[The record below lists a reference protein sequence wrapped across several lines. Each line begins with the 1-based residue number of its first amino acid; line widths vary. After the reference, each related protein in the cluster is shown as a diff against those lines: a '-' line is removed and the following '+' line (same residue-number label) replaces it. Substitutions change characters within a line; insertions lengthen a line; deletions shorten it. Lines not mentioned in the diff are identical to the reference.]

1 MIRTSLRLAI
11 LFLLLVLPRGAGAVE
26 GDRQVFQAAVEKAR
40 LVIHGATDIEAMRPL
55 LEDFQALRPDVTLDY
70 VDYLTNDLFREAT
83 EACAAGKSVADL
95 LLSSSVDQLVRLAN
109 DGCAV
114 AHRTTERVPDWANW
128 REEVYG
134 FTFEPAV
141 MVYDE
146 RRVPPE
152 DVPRSH
158 NDLAE
163 LLRQKSE
170 TYRGRVGTYDIRVSG
185 IGYLLAFNDSRV
197 APTSYGRL
205 LESLGRAET
214 VTRCCNNEVLN
225 ELRGGTI
232 AIAYNVL
239 GSYAYA
245 AHLRDPHL
253 RIVLPRD
260 YTLILSRGALIPAT
274 SREKALAGAFLDYL
288 LSERGQK
295 KARDA
300 SFYFSAN
307 GPLPRGVDG
316 PASLVDTGIGRPIR
330 IGPALLAAQDQAQHR
345 RFTGEWSAVMRGK
358 NPDITPR

>member
-1 MIRTSLRLAI
+1 MTRKILRHA
-11 LFLLLVLPRGAGAVE
+11 LLLLPLVLPTGAGAVE
-26 GDRQVFQAAVEKAR
+26 GDRQVFQAKEERAR
-40 LVIHGATDIEAMRPL
+40 LIIHGATDIEAMRPL
-55 LEDFQALRPDVTLDY
+55 LEDFQNIRPDVTLEY
-70 VDYLTNDLFREAT
+70 VDYLTNELFREAT
-83 EACAAGKSVADL
+83 VACATREHTADL

-114 AHRTTERVPDWANW
+114 AHPTTEKVPDWANW

-134 FTFEPAV
+134 FSFEPAV

-146 RRVPPE
+146 RQVAPE

-158 NDLAE
+158 HELAE
-163 LLRQKSE
+163 LLRQKHE
-170 TYRGRVGTYDIRVSG
+170 TYRGRVGTYDIRASG

-205 LESLGRAET
+205 LESFGRAET
-214 VTRCCNNEVLN
+214 VTRCCNNEVLD
-225 ELRGGTI
+225 ELRRGNI
-232 AIAYNVL
+232 SIAYNVL

-253 RIVLPRD
+253 RLVLPRD
-260 YTLILSRGALIPAT
+260 YTLILSRGALIPST
-274 SREKALAGAFLDYL
+274 SGQKALAGAFVDYL

-307 GPLPRGVDG
+307 GPLPSGVDG
-316 PASLVDTGIGRPIR
+316 PASLVDTGVGRPIR
-330 IGPALLAAQDQAQHR
+330 IGPALLAAQDQAQHK
-345 RFTGEWSAVMRGK
+345 RFTEEWVTVMEGK
-358 NPDITPR
+358 GP

>member
-1 MIRTSLRLAI
+1 MMRSPLRLA
-11 LFLLLVLPRGAGAVE
+11 LLALPLLLSVPAKAVE
-26 GDRQVFQAAVEKAR
+26 GDRQVFPARAEKVR
-40 LVIHGATDIEAMRPL
+40 LVIHGATDIEAMQPL
-55 LEDFQALRPDVTLDY
+55 LEDFQQVRPDVTLEY
-70 VDYLTNDLFREAT
+70 VDYLTNALFREAT
-83 EACAAGKSVADL
+83 QACATGTPTADL

-114 AHRTTERVPDWANW
+114 AHPTAERVPDWANW

-134 FTFEPAV
+134 FSFEPAV

-163 LLRQKSE
+163 LLRQKHE
-170 TYRGRVGTYDIRVSG
+170 TYRGRVGTYDVRASG

-197 APTSYGRL
+197 APTTYGRL
-205 LESLGRAET
+205 LESFGRAET

-225 ELRGGTI
+225 ELRRGNI
-232 AIAYNVL
+232 SIAYNVL

-253 RIVLPRD
+253 RLVLPRD
-260 YTLILSRGALIPAT
+260 YTLILSRGALIPST
-274 SREKALAGAFLDYL
+274 SRQKAAAGAFVDYL

-307 GPLPRGVDG
+307 SPLPTGVDG
-316 PASLVDTGIGRPIR
+316 PVSLVDTGIGRPIR
-330 IGPALLAAQDQAQHR
+330 IGPALLAAQDHAQHT
-345 RFTGEWSAVMRGK
+345 RFTEEWTAVMEGGG
-358 NPDITPR
+358 P

>member
-1 MIRTSLRLAI
+1 MIRRALACT
-11 LFLLLVLPRGAGAVE
+11 LLALPLLLPRAAVAVE
-26 GDRQVFQAAVEKAR
+26 GDRQVFPAATEKAR

-55 LEDFQALRPDVTLDY
+55 LEDFRALRPEVTLEY
-70 VDYLTNDLFREAT
+70 VDYLTNELFREAK
-83 EACAAGKSVADL
+83 ASCASGEHAADL

-114 AHRTTERVPDWANW
+114 AHRTGETVPSWANW

-134 FTFEPAV
+134 FSFEPAV

-146 RRVPPE
+146 RQVPPE

-158 NDLAE
+158 HELAE
-163 LLRQKSE
+163 LLRQKFE
-170 TYRGRVGTYDIRVSG
+170 TYRGRVGTYDVRASG
-185 IGYLLAFNDSRV
+185 IGYLLAYNDSRV
-197 APTSYGRL
+197 APTTYGRL
-205 LESLGRAET
+205 LESFGRAET
-214 VTRCCNNEVLN
+214 VTRCCNNEVLD
-225 ELRGGTI
+225 ELRRGNI

-253 RIVLPRD
+253 RLVLPRD

-274 SREKALAGAFLDYL
+274 SRQKSLAGAFLDYL

-295 KARDA
+295 KARQA

-307 GPLPRGVDG
+307 GLLPYGVDG
-316 PASLVDTGIGRPIR
+316 PTSLIDTGIGRPIR
-330 IGPALLAAQDQAQHR
+330 IGPALLAAQDQAQHK
-345 RFTGEWSAVMRGK
+345 RFTEEWITVMEGK
-358 NPDITPR
+358 QP